1 MPGLRGVVEYR
12 SWSSGRLSAPWAIRR
27 TIRRVR
33 GTDSYPVGNR
43 MARGLCSSYRGG
55 RFQPMPCCAGC
66 ACALH
71 STEARIVFQCFC
83 MAIGGLCVW
92 IEIAHSLPTRF
103 HVRVLISK
111 VA

>member
-1 MPGLRGVVEYR
+1 
-12 SWSSGRLSAPWAIRR
+12 
-27 TIRRVR
+27 
-33 GTDSYPVGNR
+33 
-43 MARGLCSSYRGG
+43 
-55 RFQPMPCCAGC
+55 MPCCAGC